1 MRGGF
6 RAWAG
11 RFLWMVMLVAV
22 IVAMPPPAMAGT
34 ASIAPTALQVH
45 PPIYIQG
52 NAGFTMKNGVS
63 SGNGT
68 PADPYVIQ
76 GWDIN
81 ASAARGI
88 SILNTSASFVIR
100 DLRVHDS
107 NASYEGIYLAGVS
120 NARIERVTS
129 ERNREGIR
137 IERSNGAIVSASILR
152 SNQAAGIVA
161 LNSQANRI
169 QGNVVTGGNIGA
181 IAMKDDADVTISG
194 NQLWSAK
201 YGIWLYS
208 VYRTTVSSNDARW
221 NFVGISL
228 RGMDGSVTN
237 NTLAH
242 NSNTGLEATSI
253 GYVNLTWNNVSDNG
267 VYGFYLYLWSG
278 LIHHNTFGRYQRAW
292 DPEGQNWDAGYPT
305 GGNWWV
311 DYRGLDRCSGPAQD
325 ICPKQDG
332 FGDIPMLVDGG
343 SRDRYPRIFPDKPP
357 TARFTMTPVPPFV
370 FEPVTFNAP
379 TSSDPDGRVVDFTW
393 DFGDGTKGSGMVVLH
408 AFATPGGYHVT
419 LDIMDNGSGIDRAA
433 QDLNVQPLEFVPYS
447 GTAGVR
453 LLLPKDWTLSEHVA
467 VAGRPVAALQVV
479 GPVRATVPTSILLST
494 AGDPSVREDNA
505 YLDAAMDTVVQGLS
519 QGGVSAVRTQEPSHQ
534 TIGGHASVTFVV
546 QYGTTNL
553 FQKVV
558 LVVSE
563 AHQRSWTFTL
573 TSSKDF
579 QETSNAILERM
590 LLGFEITLAP
600 IPVVYPLSQGQVM
613 LLFGVGP
620 ALIAFF
626 VTGVLVARMNRRRT
640 LVTAK
645 KVVTTKR
652 LPSGRAPPPRSP
664 RPAPP
669 GAPAKAVRGS
679 DPVRRPVRFCPRCG
693 TPAPKGSVCLKC
705 GALLRS

>member
-52 NAGFTMKNGVS
+52 NAGFTMKNGVT
-63 SGNGT
+63 SGTGT

-129 ERNREGIR
+129 ERNRE
-137 IERSNGAIVSASILR
+137 AI
-152 SNQAAGIVA
+152 
-161 LNSQANRI
+161 RI

-208 VYRTTVSSNDARW
+208 VYRTTVS
-221 NFVGISL
+221 
-228 RGMDGSVTN
+228 
-237 NTLAH
+237 
-242 NSNTGLEATSI
+242 
-253 GYVNLTWNNVSDNG
+253 WNNVSDNG
-267 VYGFYLYLWSG
+267 VYGFYLYLWNG
-278 LIHHNTFGRYQRAW
+278 VIHHNTFGRYQRAW

-370 FEPVTFNAP
+370 FEPVTFNAS

-408 AFATPGGYHVT
+408 AFVTPGAHPVT
-419 LDIMDNGSGIDRAA
+419 LDVMDNGSGIDHAA
-433 QDLNVQPLEFVPYS
+433 QDLSVQPLDFVPYS
-447 GTAGVR
+447 GTAGFR
-453 LLLPKDWTLSEHVA
+453 LLVPKDWTLSENVA

-479 GPVRATVPTSILLST
+479 GPVRATVPTSLSLST
-494 AGDPSVREDNA
+494 TGDA
-505 YLDAAMDTVVQGLS
+505 
-519 QGGVSAVRTQEPSHQ
+519 
-534 TIGGHASVTFVV
+534 
-546 QYGTTNL
+546 
-553 FQKVV
+553 
-558 LVVSE
+558 
-563 AHQRSWTFTL
+563 
-573 TSSKDF
+573 
-579 QETSNAILERM
+579 
-590 LLGFEITLAP
+590 
-600 IPVVYPLSQGQVM
+600 
-613 LLFGVGP
+613 
-620 ALIAFF
+620 
-626 VTGVLVARMNRRRT
+626 
-640 LVTAK
+640 
-645 KVVTTKR
+645 
-652 LPSGRAPPPRSP
+652 
-664 RPAPP
+664 
-669 GAPAKAVRGS
+669 
-679 DPVRRPVRFCPRCG
+679 
-693 TPAPKGSVCLKC
+693 
-705 GALLRS
+705 

>member
-1 MRGGF
+1 
-6 RAWAG
+6 
-11 RFLWMVMLVAV
+11 V
-22 IVAMPPPAMAGT
+22 
-34 ASIAPTALQVH
+34 
-45 PPIYIQG
+45 
-52 NAGFTMKNGVS
+52 
-63 SGNGT
+63 
-68 PADPYVIQ
+68 
-76 GWDIN
+76 
-81 ASAARGI
+81 
-88 SILNTSASFVIR
+88 
-100 DLRVHDS
+100 
-107 NASYEGIYLAGVS
+107 
-120 NARIERVTS
+120 
-129 ERNREGIR
+129 
-137 IERSNGAIVSASILR
+137 
-152 SNQAAGIVA
+152 
-161 LNSQANRI
+161 
-169 QGNVVTGGNIGA
+169 
-181 IAMKDDADVTISG
+181 
-194 NQLWSAK
+194 
-201 YGIWLYS
+201 
-208 VYRTTVSSNDARW
+208 
-221 NFVGISL
+221 
-228 RGMDGSVTN
+228 
-237 NTLAH
+237 
-242 NSNTGLEATSI
+242 
-253 GYVNLTWNNVSDNG
+253 
-267 VYGFYLYLWSG
+267 
-278 LIHHNTFGRYQRAW
+278 
-292 DPEGQNWDAGYPT
+292 
-305 GGNWWV
+305 
-311 DYRGLDRCSGPAQD
+311 
-325 ICPKQDG
+325 
-332 FGDIPMLVDGG
+332 
-343 SRDRYPRIFPDKPP
+343 
-357 TARFTMTPVPPFV
+357 
-370 FEPVTFNAP
+370 
-379 TSSDPDGRVVDFTW
+379 
-393 DFGDGTKGSGMVVLH
+393 
-408 AFATPGGYHVT
+408 TPGAHPVI

-433 QDLNVQPLEFVPYS
+433 QDLSVQALDFVPYS
-447 GTAGVR
+447 GPAGFR
-453 LLLPKDWTLSEHVA
+453 LLVPKDWTLSENVA

-494 AGDPSVREDNA
+494 SGDPSAREDNA

-519 QGGVSAVRTQEPSHQ
+519 QGGVSAVRTQEPLHR

-590 LLGFEITLAP
+590 MLGFEITLAP